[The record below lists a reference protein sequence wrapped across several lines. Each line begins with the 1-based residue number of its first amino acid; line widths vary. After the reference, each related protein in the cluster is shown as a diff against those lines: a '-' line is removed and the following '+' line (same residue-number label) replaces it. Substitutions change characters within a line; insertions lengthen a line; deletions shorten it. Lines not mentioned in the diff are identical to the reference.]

1 MSYLCNRNAK
11 IRIISDMA
19 KKFFFRECGEGPDV
33 VILHGILGCSDM
45 WIPVARKL
53 SERFHVVVP
62 DLPNHGLSEHTGSIR
77 FDNVAE
83 IMTEFLKS
91 NHIERPLV
99 IAHSY
104 GAKVAFQMLA
114 NGFLFEKIVAVDMLP
129 ATTYADP
136 QIRQLLHFIGHPLPT
151 LRSFAEAK
159 TFFAKQGIEPRFADL
174 LTKGLAMHNGSLQW
188 KFNAKVIANNS
199 EDLLQRIDLPHVA
212 DNIPLLAIK
221 GKESQYIDNENIEH
235 AKAVFNNFTLAE
247 VPDSGH
253 WLQYDQPEKFLDI
266 VFKYLTNTNL

>member
-1 MSYLCNRNAK
+1 MTKK
-11 IRIISDMA
+11 I
-19 KKFFFRECGEGPDV
+19 FFREYGNGHNV
-33 VILHGILGCSDM
+33 VILHGILGSSDM
-45 WIPVARKL
+45 WIPVARRL
-53 SERFHVVVP
+53 SESFHVIVP
-62 DLPNHGLSEHTGSIR
+62 DLPNNGLSGHTESID
-77 FDNVAE
+77 FYHTAE

-199 EDLLQRIDLPHVA
+199 EDLLQRIDLPHVE

-235 AKAVFNNFTLAE
+235 AKAIFNNFTLAE